1 MLLTNIENFN
11 LNQIADSGQC
21 FRWKKTA
28 KDTYQVIH
36 RNQVVT
42 ISQTAGGAIRLDC
55 GEDEYLETWERYFD
69 LAEDYGKILKSINPR
84 DEYLVAAGNAAQGIR
99 ILWQDPWETMAS
111 FIISQRN
118 NIPRI
123 KATIER
129 ICEKWGNPI
138 PYKGGV
144 DYTFPRPEVIAY
156 ADPAELEAAGA
167 YYRAEYLI
175 EAAKNHQGRVD
186 AWTAKDQQ
194 EAFKILTGFHGIGP
208 KVANC
213 ICLFGL
219 HFTGAFPK
227 DTWISRIEEE
237 HYNGAFPYWKYPGT
251 AGIMQQYMFYY
262 ERMQQGKI

>member
-1 MLLTNIENFN
+1 M
-11 LNQIADSGQC
+11 
-21 FRWKKTA
+21 
-28 KDTYQVIH
+28 
-36 RNQVVT
+36 
-42 ISQTAGGAIRLDC
+42 
-55 GEDEYLETWERYFD
+55 
-69 LAEDYGKILKSINPR
+69 
-84 DEYLVAAGNAAQGIR
+84 AAGNAAQGIR

-144 DYTFPRPEVIAY
+144 VYTFPRPEVIAY
-156 ADPAELEAAGA
+156 ADPAELETAGA

-186 AWTAKDQQ
+186 AWAAKDQQ